1 MCRIGAWRL
10 EFGAWNLMPGIWC
23 FEFGVMCLLSGGQ
36 NGPFECI
43 AID

>member
-1 MCRIGAWRL
+1 
-10 EFGAWNLMPGIWC
+10 MPGIWC